1 MNEFR
6 ISEDE
11 RPTFEETYPRHE
23 FAPLVA
29 IALALGGWLAGL
41 QRDRVKH
48 APRARV
54 QTPKASGPAAPA
66 T

>member
-1 MNEFR
+1 MKEFR
-6 ISEDE
+6 TSEED

-41 QRDRVKH
+41 KRERVKH

-54 QTPKASGPAAPA
+54 QTPDASGPAAPA